1 MRGQSNDLSPP
12 AVVEERI
19 GGNDE
24 PAQAHLGE
32 GQKGRANVTFGA
44 GGEDMERPAEGACR
58 LLQFLAVGRRIARID
73 EEGDCCSSRHQ
84 FAQQF
89 CIGTA
94 MTSSLRCF
102 CGWIQL
108 LPVSRALIARYL
120 RTCAQTDAGFARLQM
135 LIETM
140 PETNK
145 EGEPPKLN

>member
-1 MRGQSNDLSPP
+1 MVRGQSNDLSPP

-73 EEGDCCSSRHQ
+73 EEGDCCSSRHMDMV
-84 FAQQF
+84 FAGIEGANRKIF
-89 CIGTA
+89 A
-94 MTSSLRCF
+94 DL
-102 CGWIQL
+102 
-108 LPVSRALIARYL
+108 
-120 RTCAQTDAGFARLQM
+120 CAQTDAGFARLQM